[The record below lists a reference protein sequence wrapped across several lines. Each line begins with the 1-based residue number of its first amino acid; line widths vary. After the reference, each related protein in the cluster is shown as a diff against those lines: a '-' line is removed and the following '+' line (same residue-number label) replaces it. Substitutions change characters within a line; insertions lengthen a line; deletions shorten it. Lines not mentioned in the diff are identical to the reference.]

1 MGSPQRVP
9 PLGIIGQSVSHYRVL
24 KRLGGGGMGV
34 VYKAED
40 ASLGRFVA
48 LKFLSDDLAGD
59 RHAIERFRREA
70 KAASL
75 LNHPKIC
82 TVYEIGDHEGQ
93 PFIAMEFLDG
103 QTLKHRIK
111 GRPLEPE
118 VLLDFAIQIAEAVEA
133 AHAAGIVHRDIK
145 PGNIFVTDGG
155 QIKVLDFGVAKVT
168 FPKTSAGFPPAS
180 TAGTSLTMTGGAV
193 GTIAYMSPEQ
203 MLGKEIDHRSDLFSF
218 GVVLYEMATGVAPF
232 RGNTSGAV
240 CNAILHKVPLPPV
253 RLNPDLPSELERI
266 INKALEKDCKLRYQ
280 SAAEMCTDLRRLK
293 RDAESETA
301 EQVTAPG
308 LDESPLISRM
318 RSLGAVRLTK
328 HLVWMAV
335 VAFLVAAVVI
345 LRVGAHRSKSE
356 AAVQKTTPHVEQVRG
371 PEALPPQLAAPV
383 LEPGAE
389 SHSNS
394 AATVLDAVKATATE
408 EADSAK
414 NLSRRVPVGQSSAP
428 AENFSSSGSCQ
439 RPNCGSVDGFHC
451 SDIADLLAK
460 SEAAAGRGD
469 YSHARYEYG
478 IILRLDSRN
487 SAARDGLHK
496 VEQAEK
502 MRH

>member
-9 PLGIIGQSVSHYRVL
+9 PLGMIGQSVSHYQVL
-24 KRLGGGGMGV
+24 ERLGGGGMGV

-40 ASLGRFVA
+40 ATLGRFVA
-48 LKFLSDDLAGD
+48 LKFLSDDIAHD
-59 RHAIERFRREA
+59 SHAIERFHREA
-70 KAASL
+70 KAASS

-82 TVYEIGDHEGQ
+82 TVYEIGSHDGQ

-103 QTLKHRIK
+103 QTLKHYIK
-111 GRPLEPE
+111 GRPLESE
-118 VLLDFAIQIAEAVEA
+118 VLVDFAIQIAEAVEA

-155 QIKVLDFGVAKVT
+155 QVKVLDFGVAKIAL
-168 FPKTSAGFPPAS
+168 PKTSAGFRPAS

-240 CNAILHKVPLPPV
+240 CNAILHKVPLAPV

-266 INKALEKDCKLRYQ
+266 ISKALEKDCKLRYQ
-280 SAAEMCTDLRRLK
+280 SAAEMCTDLQRLK
-293 RDAESETA
+293 RDAELETA
-301 EQVTAPG
+301 EQVATPDLDRSPVILRIRSIVAAP
-308 LDESPLISRM
+308 LAKR
-318 RSLGAVRLTK
+318 
-328 HLVWMAV
+328 LVWMGVA
-335 VAFLVAAVVI
+335 AFLIAAVVTI
-345 LRVGAHRSKSE
+345 KVGIYRSKSE
-356 AAVQKTTPHVEQVRG
+356 TDAKKATRVGQVQG
-371 PEALPPQLAAPV
+371 AGALPPEPAASGLGPPEATPPV
-383 LEPGAE
+383 VLVAP
-389 SHSNS
+389 N
-394 AATVLDAVKATATE
+394 LDAPKIKAAE
-408 EADSAK
+408 EAGPAK
-414 NLSRRVPVGQSSAP
+414 TRSRRLLAPQFGSAIENPSPLGPGQA
-428 AENFSSSGSCQ
+428 
-439 RPNCGSVDGFHC
+439 RNCGSADGFHC
-451 SDIADLLAK
+451 SDITDLLAK

-469 YSHARYEYG
+469 YAHARYEYG
-478 IILRLDSRN
+478 IILRLDPRN
-487 SAARDGLHK
+487 SVARDELHK

>member
-9 PLGIIGQSVSHYRVL
+9 PLGIIGQSVSHYRVFQ
-24 KRLGGGGMGV
+24 RLGGGGMGV

-48 LKFLSDDLAGD
+48 LKFLSDDLAHD
-59 RHAIERFRREA
+59 RHAVERFRREA

-82 TVYEIGDHEGQ
+82 TVYEIGNHEGQ

-133 AHAAGIVHRDIK
+133 AHAAGIVHRDVK

-155 QIKVLDFGVAKVT
+155 QIKVLDFGVAKVA
-168 FPKTSAGFPPAS
+168 FPKASAGFPPTS

-240 CNAILHKVPLPPV
+240 CNAILHKAPLPPV

-280 SAAEMCTDLRRLK
+280 SAAEMCTDLRRLR

-301 EQVTAPG
+301 EQVTTLE
-308 LDESPLISRM
+308 LDESPLISGT
-318 RSLGAVRLTK
+318 RSLGTARLTK

-335 VAFLVAAVVI
+335 VAFLIVTTVI
-345 LRVGAHRSKSE
+345 LRVWVLRSKSE
-356 AAVQKTTPHVEQVRG
+356 AAVQKTAPHIEQVRG
-371 PEALPPQLAAPV
+371 NEAKAPESTAPALEPRAESQSNPTTTV
-383 LEPGAE
+383 LEAPK
-389 SHSNS
+389 
-394 AATVLDAVKATATE
+394 TTATE
-408 EADSAK
+408 EASPARTRRLPAP
-414 NLSRRVPVGQSSAP
+414 LSSFPTGNSSFLAP
-428 AENFSSSGSCQ
+428 RQA
-439 RPNCGSVDGFHC
+439 PNCGSVDGFHC

-478 IILRLDSRN
+478 IILRLDPRN

-502 MRH
+502 IRH

>member
-9 PLGIIGQSVSHYRVL
+9 PLGIIGQSVSHYQVL
-24 KRLGGGGMGV
+24 QRLGGGGMGV

-48 LKFLSDDLAGD
+48 LKFLSDDLADD
-59 RHAIERFRREA
+59 RHAVERFRREA

-82 TVYEIGDHEGQ
+82 TVYEIGNHEGQ

-103 QTLKHRIK
+103 QTLKHRIS

-145 PGNIFVTDGG
+145 PGNVFVTDGG
-155 QIKVLDFGVAKVT
+155 QIKMLDFGVAKVA

-240 CNAILHKVPLPPV
+240 CNAILHKVPLPPL

-280 SAAEMCTDLRRLK
+280 SASEMCTDLRRLR
-293 RDAESETA
+293 RDAESETTDQA
-301 EQVTAPG
+301 TAPG
-308 LDESPLISRM
+308 LDENLLISRI
-318 RSLGAVRLTK
+318 RSIGTARLMK
-328 HLVWMAV
+328 HLAWLV
-335 VAFLVAAVVI
+335 VAAFLIAGVAIFTIAI
-345 LRVGAHRSKSE
+345 HRSKSE
-356 AAVQKTTPHVEQVRG
+356 AAAQKTAPHVEQVRG
-371 PEALPPQLAAPV
+371 PEASPPEPAAPTP
-383 LEPGAE
+383 EPRADSQSSSATTGSGAPKT
-389 SHSNS
+389 
-394 AATVLDAVKATATE
+394 AAIQ
-408 EADSAK
+408 EADPTRT
-414 NLSRRVPVGQSSAP
+414 LSRRAPVGQSSSS
-428 AENFSSSGSCQ
+428 AENVSSSGSRQ

-478 IILRLDSRN
+478 IILRLDPRN
-487 SAARDGLHK
+487 PAARDGLHK